1 MGNKR
6 DNDNIQD
13 VVSQCDM
20 QPERCNYEESADY
33 AQLDGLLRVPIDAN
47 YQSLVKTRDQM
58 RLDKC
63 DNYEISMQRYQF
75 SNMRSNPKNDVSE
88 EGVYEEVQR
97 DNAS

>member
-20 QPERCNYEESADY
+20 QPERSNYEESADY
-33 AQLDGLLRVPIDAN
+33 AQLDSLRVPIDAN

-63 DNYEISMQRYQF
+63 DNYGISMKRYQF
-75 SNMRSNPKNDVSE
+75 MNMRSNPKNDVSE